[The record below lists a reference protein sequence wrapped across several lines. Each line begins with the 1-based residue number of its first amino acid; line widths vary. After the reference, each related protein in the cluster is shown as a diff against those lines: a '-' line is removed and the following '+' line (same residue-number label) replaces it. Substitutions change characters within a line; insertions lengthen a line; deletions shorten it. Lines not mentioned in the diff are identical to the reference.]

1 VSVAVELH
9 DVFRVHSTPEGDA
22 AALQGLTLDVREREI
37 VTVLGPSG
45 SGKSTLLRILAGL
58 DRASAGSVRV
68 FGLELSRL
76 SAAKLAAYR
85 TQTLGYADQ
94 HYELAL
100 APELSAL
107 ELVAQPL
114 ALRGVGRRARRAR
127 AEEFLDCVGLAAKSD
142 ARASELS
149 RGEQQ
154 RVAVCAAVAH
164 RPRLLLA
171 DEPTGELDA
180 GSAALVYDAIGTLAR
195 ESECTALVVSHDPA
209 SSAIADRIVRIRD
222 GRVAGESARQVA
234 EEDGIVVGRGG
245 WLRLPEELLARAG
258 IGTRARAHVA
268 DEGIV
273 LTADGP
279 AETVL
284 RDVAVEPLPLVR
296 GQGIV
301 ASVTGVAKSYGS
313 GAAATRVFDAL
324 DAQFRAG
331 ALHAV
336 TGSSGSGK
344 TTLLHLLAG
353 LELPDAGVVS
363 VLGTPLSGLDR
374 ADRAAFRREAV
385 ALVRQEIGL
394 IPFLSARENVELALA
409 LRGLERGEATQRAVE
424 TLDAL
429 GLAERTEQRV
439 ARLSSGERGR
449 VAIARAVAARPALL
463 LADEPSARLDQA
475 NALAV
480 AALLRTLAHEYGA
493 AVVCATHDP
502 LVIEQADEQLA
513 LDAPVTAVTG
523 EVPRADR
530 PARQAVPR

>member
-1 VSVAVELH
+1 VSAAVELR

-22 AALQGLTLDVREREI
+22 AALQGLTLSVREREI

-45 SGKSTLLRILAGL
+45 SGKSTLLRILTGL

-85 TQTLGYADQ
+85 THTLGYADQ

-100 APELSAL
+100 APELSAR

-114 ALRGVGRRARRAR
+114 ALRGVGRRERRPR
-127 AEEFLDCVGLAAKSD
+127 AEELLDYVGLAAKRD
-142 ARASELS
+142 ARPSELS
-149 RGEQQ
+149 GGEQQ

-180 GSAALVYDAIGTLAR
+180 SSAALVYDAIGALAR
-195 ESECTALVVSHDPA
+195 ESGCTALVVSHDPA

-222 GRVAGESARQVA
+222 GRVAGESARQAA

-268 DEGIV
+268 GEGIV
-273 LTADGP
+273 LTADG
-279 AETVL
+279 AAGTL
-284 RDVAVEPLPLVR
+284 RQAAAVEPVTIVR
-296 GQGIV
+296 RQGAV
-301 ASVTGVAKSYGS
+301 ASLADVAKSYGS
-313 GAAATRVFDAL
+313 GVVATRVFVGL
-324 DAQFRAG
+324 DAEFRAG
-331 ALHAV
+331 QLHAV
-336 TGSSGSGK
+336 TGPSGSGK

-353 LELPDAGVVS
+353 LELPDAGLVS
-363 VLGTPLSGLDR
+363 VRGTQLSGLDR
-374 ADRAAFRREAV
+374 ADRAAFRRESV

-394 IPFLSARENVELALA
+394 MPFLSARENVELALA
-409 LRGLERGEATQRAVE
+409 LRGFERAEVTQRAVE

-429 GLAERTEQRV
+429 GLAERAEQRV

-449 VAIARAVAARPALL
+449 VALARAVAARPALL

-475 NALAV
+475 NALAA
-480 AALLRTLAHEYGA
+480 AALLRTLAHDYGVT
-493 AVVCATHDP
+493 VVCATHDP
-502 LVIEQADEQLA
+502 LLIEQADDQLA
-513 LDAPVTAVTG
+513 LDAPVNAATE
-523 EVPRADR
+523 EVR
-530 PARQAVPR
+530 PAAARQAVPR